1 MCSFYIEFESFFENP
16 SWSLHH
22 DEGATNLNIS
32 SNMKHILVLNFK
44 KNDLI
49 KIGSRLNLRHLVSLE
64 EKFRV
69 F

>member
-1 MCSFYIEFESFFENP
+1 MCNFYIEFETFFENP

-22 DEGATNLNIS
+22 EEGATNLDIN

-44 KNDLI
+44 KKDLI
-49 KIGSRLNLRHLVSLE
+49 GVGSRSNLRHLVSLE

-69 F
+69 C